1 MRLTHRTI
9 QGYTLL
15 YTEEQKHLVVVWEY
29 VHIHTTPYSL
39 LILGGEKDK
48 KKEKKFGS
56 TAQPPEQSEMQNN
69 S

>member
-39 LILGGEKDK
+39 LILGGEKEK
-48 KKEKKFGS
+48 KKVWVHS
-56 TAQPPEQSEMQNN
+56 TASGAVGDAK
-69 S
+69 

>member
-1 MRLTHRTI
+1 MRLTHRAI

-48 KKEKKFGS
+48 KKRKKVWVHS
-56 TAQPPEQSEMQNN
+56 TASGAVGDAK
-69 S
+69 

>member
-48 KKEKKFGS
+48 KKKEKKFGS
-56 TAQPPEQSEMQNN
+56 TAQPPE
-69 S
+69 